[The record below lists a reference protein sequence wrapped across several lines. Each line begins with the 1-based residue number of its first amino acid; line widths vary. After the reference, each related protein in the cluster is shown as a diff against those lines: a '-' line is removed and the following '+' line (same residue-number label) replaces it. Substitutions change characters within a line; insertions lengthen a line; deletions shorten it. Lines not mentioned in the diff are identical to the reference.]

1 MRWHRDVHFRVTVS
15 SPGALPLHFR
25 VLLLLDVPGD
35 GDVVG
40 GSGVVGVVGACRS
53 SVVNAVVVVAGE
65 VAL

>member
-1 MRWHRDVHFRVTVS
+1 MS

-40 GSGVVGVVGACRS
+40 GSGVIGVVGACRS

>member
-1 MRWHRDVHFRVTVS
+1 MS

-40 GSGVVGVVGACRS
+40 GSGVVGVVGAGRS